1 MATTTSTETK
11 DRQEAFVERAFDA
24 TAGTFTL
31 FTIYVG
37 DRLGYYETLAAEPLT
52 ARELAGRTGTDER
65 YAREWLEQQTVD
77 GVLTVEDETA
87 PADERRFG
95 LPPEHVEPLTD
106 PDSFEYVPSLAQIV
120 VGTVGSVREVVE
132 AYRTGDGVP
141 FAAYSPDLHEGQ
153 ARMNRPAF
161 LRRLAE
167 EWLAS
172 IPDVDER
179 LRDEP
184 SARVA
189 DVGCGFA
196 YSSIGIARGYP
207 NVHVDGYDLDEE
219 SVERA
224 RGNVAAA
231 GLDDRVAIRR
241 RDIADPS
248 IEGEYDLVIAF
259 ECVHDM
265 SDPVGALAAM
275 RRLAG
280 EEGTVLVVD
289 ERTGD
294 SFTAE
299 GTEIE
304 WLLYG
309 FSTLHCLP
317 VGRAERPSAATGTV
331 MRTDTLREYAREAG
345 FADVEVLPIED
356 LFFRFYRM
364 VP

>member
-1 MATTTSTETK
+1 MVTTTTERT
-11 DRQEAFVERAFDA
+11 DRQRAFVERAFDA
-24 TAGTFTL
+24 TEGTFTI

-37 DRLGYYETLAAEPLT
+37 DRLGYYEALAAEALT
-52 ARELAGRTGTDER
+52 ARGLAERTGTDER
-65 YAREWLEQQTVD
+65 YAREWLEQQTVA
-77 GVLTVEDETA
+77 GIVGVEDETA
-87 PADERRFG
+87 PADERRFR

-106 PDSFEYVPSLAQIV
+106 PDSFDYVPSLAQLV
-120 VGTVGSVREVVE
+120 VGTVGPVREVVE
-132 AYRTGDGVP
+132 AYRTGEGVP

-161 LRRLAE
+161 LRRLAD

-172 IPDVDER
+172 IPEVDDR
-179 LRDEP
+179 LRNDP

-189 DVGCGFA
+189 DVGCGFG

-207 NVHVDGYDLDEE
+207 TVRVDGYDLDRE

-224 RGNVAAA
+224 RENVAAA
-231 GLDDRVAIRR
+231 GLSDRVTIHR
-241 RDIADPS
+241 RDVADPS
-248 IEGEYDLVIAF
+248 IEGAYDLVIAF

-265 SDPVGALAAM
+265 ADPVGALATM

-280 EEGTVLVVD
+280 EDSTVLVVD

-294 SFTAE
+294 TFTAE

-304 WLLYG
+304 WFLYG

-317 VGRAERPSAATGTV
+317 VGRAEGPSAATGTV

-356 LFFRFYRM
+356 VFFRFYRL